1 MVNATL
7 KARLRALEAA
17 AGEGAWEVMEI
28 DAVPNAQQLRE
39 IADAEQTG
47 KRIMVF
53 VARGDTAW
61 LTGSGIRPPWLLPE
75 GAAID
80 VNQFV

>member
-17 AGEGAWEVMEI
+17 SVDGAWSVMEI
-28 DAVPNAQQLRE
+28 DSVPNAQQLRD
-39 IADAEQTG
+39 ITDAERIG

-53 VARGDTAW
+53 VRRGDTAW
-61 LTGSGIRPPWLLPE
+61 LTGSGVRPPWLLPE